1 MRKVLSVGLVTA
13 LALALTG
20 AFFFAGVEVAQSRRS
35 VAVPTSVSSGA
46 YINPN
51 PGNTGGDQWGW
62 GLRSGMQWGGPG
74 MMNGCCDDGNWGE
87 DRGGWRMGAM
97 RMGMT
102 PMHGYWGN
110 SSAVTSTVPAPTT
123 TSVSFQKDIQ
133 PIFEA
138 RCVACHG
145 GTRGLFLT
153 DYDSVLRGSTNG
165 PVILP
170 SDPVG
175 SRLIQYVVSGY
186 MPYGGPSLTQ
196 AQVQALVNWVAA
208 GAPNN

>member
-1 MRKVLSVGLVTA
+1 MRKILSVGLVAA
-13 LALALTG
+13 LALVLTG
-20 AFFFAGVEVAQSRRS
+20 AFFFAGVALAQSRGS
-35 VAVPTSVSSGA
+35 VAVPTPMSPGA

-51 PGNTGGDQWGW
+51 PGNTGGDPWGW
-62 GLRSGMQWGGPG
+62 GSRSGMRWGGPG
-74 MMNGCCDDGNWGE
+74 MMNGCCGNGSWRE
-87 DRGGWRMGAM
+87 DWGGWGMGSM
-97 RMGMT
+97 RMGMM
-102 PMHGYWGN
+102 PMHGYWGR
-110 SSAVTSTVPAPTT
+110 STAITSTVPAPTT

-145 GTRGLFLT
+145 GARGLYLT

-170 SDPVG
+170 GDPVG
-175 SRLIQYVVSGY
+175 SRLIQYVASGY

-196 AQVQALVNWVAA
+196 AQIQTLVNWVAA